1 MSGLLKTRWKFTF
14 KSVFNKNEKMRSI
27 CNLRY
32 IHPHRRKDTQW
43 LTVAGK
49 HPHRRKDASRLTDDG
64 INNKQHVPWKL
75 SYPLTLRKVCFPL
88 GNRLWRFPRSRSK
101 PALCP
106 PNVFFTPSSRKR
118 KTPKQN
124 ICFIVSPL
132 VIAFGAFQE
141 TGQSLRFARPM
152 FSLRR
157 FCVNANAETK
167 HLWNKSPNFVAP
179 WSSG

>member
-1 MSGLLKTRWKFTF
+1 
-14 KSVFNKNEKMRSI
+14 MRSI

-75 SYPLTLRKVCFPL
+75 SYPLTLRKVCFFDFCISRRLSVNANAETKHLFYCFPL

-106 PNVFFTPSSRKR
+106 PYVFFTLFLRKR

-124 ICFIVSPL
+124 ICETNRLISWPLGQVVKTSPFHGGNTGSIPVG
-132 VIAFGAFQE
+132 VIWSQI
-141 TGQSLRFARPM
+141 
-152 FSLRR
+152 
-157 FCVNANAETK
+157 
-167 HLWNKSPNFVAP
+167 SPERVADL
-179 WSSG
+179 